1 MKDLIEYK
9 RGHDMEYK
17 EHIMYVIIGLVII
30 SSSIYL
36 SVYLLLAPFKPAI
49 VVQAIYTC
57 YHIFL
62 LFMLKKKFYMFV
74 KLSVLITFICQ
85 LTLGVYFWFPVG
97 TGYNLFYYMVPM
109 ASFLIM
115 NIGNKYE
122 RTFAIFLSFLA
133 TALFLG
139 SVYFDISFYIYDLKP
154 DVLRFIHAVTVL
166 STIVPG
172 TFIFYRYTVGLEQQH
187 TELRILAN
195 TDALTQIS
203 NRRVLFEQ
211 GEQEVYLAK
220 KYHHEFSLIELDID
234 YFKNVNDSYGHPVGD
249 QTLIELSDLIRHHI
263 RKEDTFSRHGGEEF
277 AIIVRKTD
285 RVTGLAFANKLREVI
300 SEHVFDINEHE
311 INLTVS
317 IGITQYESK
326 YKSFDAMMLVADKA
340 LYEAKDQGRNQ
351 VIMK

>member
-1 MKDLIEYK
+1 M
-9 RGHDMEYK
+9 
-17 EHIMYVIIGLVII
+17 
-30 SSSIYL
+30 
-36 SVYLLLAPFKPAI
+36 
-49 VVQAIYTC
+49 
-57 YHIFL
+57 
-62 LFMLKKKFYMFV
+62 
-74 KLSVLITFICQ
+74 
-85 LTLGVYFWFPVG
+85 
-97 TGYNLFYYMVPM
+97 
-109 ASFLIM
+109 
-115 NIGNKYE
+115 
-122 RTFAIFLSFLA
+122 
-133 TALFLG
+133 
-139 SVYFDISFYIYDLKP
+139 
-154 DVLRFIHAVTVL
+154 
-166 STIVPG
+166 
-172 TFIFYRYTVGLEQQH
+172 
-187 TELRILAN
+187 
-195 TDALTQIS
+195 
-203 NRRVLFEQ
+203 
-211 GEQEVYLAK
+211 
-220 KYHHEFSLIELDID
+220 DID